1 MVIRSRMDIAEFE
14 RIAPR
19 LGPCELVRGRV
30 VYLSPGGL
38 PHSTVSGN
46 IAGLISA
53 WARKTRRG
61 RVLTNEA
68 GLVTD
73 EEPGTVR
80 GADVAFISYK
90 RLPRGPVPDGFGRTP
105 PELVVEIVGKGQ
117 GWDTMVEKAGEYLT
131 MGVDRV
137 WIVDVNKQHVHVF
150 RRDEEP
156 MILNARM
163 TITDPDVLPGFR
175 SRVRAFFD

>member
-1 MVIRSRMDIAEFE
+1 MVSRNRMGVAEFE

-19 LGPCELVRGRV
+19 LGPCELVRGEV

-46 IAGLISA
+46 IVGLLSA
-53 WARKTRRG
+53 WARKARRG
-61 RVLTNEA
+61 RILTNEA

-73 EEPGTVR
+73 EQPGTVR
-80 GADVAFISYK
+80 GADVAFISYR
-90 RLPRGPVPDGFGRTP
+90 RLPRGPVPEGYGRTP

-117 GWDTMVEKAGEYLT
+117 GWAALVEKAAEFLA

-137 WIVDVNKQHVHVF
+137 WIVDVNEQHVHVF
-150 RRDEEP
+150 RRDVEP
-156 MILNARM
+156 VIFDAKS
-163 TITDPDVLPGFR
+163 TISDTDVLPGFR
-175 SRVRAFFD
+175 ARVRAFFE

>member
-1 MVIRSRMDIAEFE
+1 MVLRNRMNIAEFE
-14 RIAPR
+14 RVAPH
-19 LGPCELVRGRV
+19 LGPCELVRGEV

-38 PHSTVSGN
+38 SHSTVSGN
-46 IAGLISA
+46 LAGLLSA

-90 RLPRGPVPDGFGRTP
+90 RLPRGPVPDGFGRIP

-117 GWDTMVEKAGEYLT
+117 GWNVMVEKAAEYLA

-137 WIVDVNKQHVHVF
+137 WIVDIGKQHVHVF
-150 RRDEEP
+150 HRDAEP
-156 MILNARM
+156 EVFDAKS
-163 TITDPDVLPGFR
+163 TISDADVLPGFR
-175 SRVRAFFD
+175 ARVRTFFE